1 MMEQYKKA
9 AFGELSPHPF
19 AIADNAYGYFVMPH
33 CQFYVES
40 VMVLFSQI
48 KQLQTDD

>member
-19 AIADNAYGYFVMPH
+19 AIADNAYGYFVKPH
-33 CQFYVES
+33 CQFYVVS
-40 VMVLFSQI
+40 VKVLSSQVE
-48 KQLQTDD
+48 QLQTDD